1 MTGDPPTIAR
11 LRARLAV
18 QVSAPLVVSA
28 GPQQYVFDEDSAA
41 YAEIDVRRGDAF
53 AVVVV
58 IGSLPSEQFVV
69 EVWHRFAR
77 EVWLVATHE
86 DAVYVARAG
95 EPVRVLDRGD
105 TLRSA
110 ELPGVAIAVDA
121 LFAPPS

>member
-1 MTGDPPTIAR
+1 VSGASSAIAR

-18 QVSAPLVVSA
+18 QVGPPLAVSA
-28 GPQQYVFDEDSAA
+28 AAQQYVFDEDSAA

-53 AVVVV
+53 TVVVV

-69 EVWHRFAR
+69 DVWHRFAK
-77 EVWLVATHE
+77 EVWLLDPRDETIHI
-86 DAVYVARAG
+86 ARLG
-95 EPVRVLDRGD
+95 EPDRALDRTD

>member
-1 MTGDPPTIAR
+1 MTSASSAIAR

-18 QVSAPLVVSA
+18 QVGSPLAVSA
-28 GPQQYVFDEDSAA
+28 GAQQHVFDEDSAA

-53 AVVVV
+53 TVVVV

-69 EVWHRFAR
+69 DVWHRHAK
-77 EVWLVATHE
+77 EVWLIDPRDETVHI
-86 DAVYVARAG
+86 ARPG
-95 EPVRVLDRGD
+95 EPDRVLERTD
-105 TLRSA
+105 TLRSP